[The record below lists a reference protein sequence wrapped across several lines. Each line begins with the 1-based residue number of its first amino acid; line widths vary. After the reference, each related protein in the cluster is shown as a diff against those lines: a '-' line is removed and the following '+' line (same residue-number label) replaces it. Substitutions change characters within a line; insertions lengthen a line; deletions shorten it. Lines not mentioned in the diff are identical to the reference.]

1 MKKKLRIAVICGGR
15 SGEHEVSLQSAA
27 SVIAAL
33 DPAKYSILP
42 VRIGRDGRWLRDRS
56 LLPPGQANALPAGGK
71 PEFLTPDPG
80 RAGLIGADGGA
91 GGIDVAIP
99 LVHGTGGED
108 GCLQGLLELAG
119 IPYVGSGVLGSAIGM
134 DKAVQKKVLEREG
147 LPVVPWLAF
156 TDESWRR
163 DRDHIVRD
171 IVERFGFPVFVKPA
185 NLGSSVGISK
195 AHHLKELLAAVR
207 LALSYD
213 LKVVVEKSVERA
225 REIECAVLGST
236 DAPETSVLGEIVP
249 SNEFYDY
256 EAKYIDGRSQAL
268 IPAPL
273 PLATAANIR
282 KMAAS
287 AFTALEAY
295 GLARVDFLLSRDQR
309 PKIYLNEI
317 NTLPGFTSISMFP
330 KLWRAS
336 GLSYRRL
343 IDKLVD
349 LALKRGRRVGRLT
362 RTYAPG
368 PDGNKEGL

>member
-1 MKKKLRIAVICGGR
+1 MRKKLNIAVICGGR

-42 VRIGRDGRWLRDRS
+42 VRIDRAGRWLRDQS
-56 LLPPGQANALPAGGK
+56 LLPAGQAKTLMSGK
-71 PEFLTPDPG
+71 RSGAVLAQPG
-80 RAGLIGADGGA
+80 SSWLNGANRRAV
-91 GGIDVAIP
+91 GIDVAIP

-108 GCLQGLLELAG
+108 GCLQGLLELAS
-119 IPYVGSGVLGSAIGM
+119 IPYVGSGVLGSAVGM
-134 DKAVQKKVLEREG
+134 DKAVQKKILEREK
-147 LPVVPWLAF
+147 LPVVPWLDF
-156 TDESWRR
+156 TDEAWQRNQEG
-163 DRDHIVRD
+163 IVRD
-171 IVERFGFPVFVKPA
+171 IINRFGFPVFVKPA

-195 AHHLKELLAAVR
+195 AHHLKELLAAIR

-273 PLATAANIR
+273 PPALAAFIRQLAAR
-282 KMAAS
+282 T
-287 AFTALEAY
+287 FTALEAY
-295 GLARVDFLLSRDQR
+295 GLARVDFLLSRDKQ
-309 PKIYLNEI
+309 PKVYLNEI

-330 KLWRAS
+330 KLWAAS
-336 GLSYRRL
+336 GLSYGRL
-343 IDKLVD
+343 IDKLIA
-349 LALKRGRRVGRLT
+349 LALKRGRRNGRLT
-362 RTYAPG
+362 RIYAPG
-368 PDGNKEGL
+368 QSGGKKNL